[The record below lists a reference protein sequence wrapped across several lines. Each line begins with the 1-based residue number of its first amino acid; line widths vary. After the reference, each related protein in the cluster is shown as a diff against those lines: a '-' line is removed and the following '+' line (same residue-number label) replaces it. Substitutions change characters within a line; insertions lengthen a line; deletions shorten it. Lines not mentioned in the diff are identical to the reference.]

1 MVSVGET
8 LAAVPLI
15 KALRQ
20 QHPETLLV
28 ITTTTP
34 TGSERVTSLFA
45 SEIAD
50 KKILHVYAPYDIPCA
65 LGNFLDRIKP
75 KLAIVMETELWPNMI
90 HACAL
95 RSIPVVIANARLS
108 EKSAKGYA
116 RVAGLSRAMMNEIA
130 VVAAQNSRDGLR
142 FVDMGLGKEKL
153 RVTGS
158 IKFDLVL
165 SAEIHARAAELKRA
179 WSNNNQRLVF
189 LAASTHPGEDEI
201 ILRVFK
207 KCKEQRPGL
216 LLVLVPRHPERFNSI
231 YQLCVKS
238 GFKTVRRSETQNTTL
253 PSSQHDVDIVL
264 GDTMGELL
272 VFYGA
277 CDIAFVGGSLV
288 PVGGHNLIEP
298 AAWALPILCGKH
310 LFNFSDVAEV
320 LQQQQALLVCETE
333 TVLYDRVAGLLQEPA
348 KRKDMGIAA
357 QRTANENRGA
367 LQRLLTEINFFLE

>member
-1 MVSVGET
+1 VVSVGET